1 MGSHWMLL
9 LSLLALMYVS
19 KHVST
24 PARKHA
30 VYTLAA
36 ASPLMYLIGNTRSL
50 WKCFSHKISI
60 AILCICIATALAL
73 SIVFQQTKSLSTSL
87 TSGVFVVSGMMV
99 SYGAL
104 KLLNWC
110 MKQHPR
116 QQHVSSL
123 ASTLCCLGVFLPFG
137 IFFPSL
143 VSSDWDMTLQ
153 WGTTFIISISA
164 LVFVC
169 LVDVSSVTIAI
180 NSTLNTIEYEERAK
194 AAIKRLQKLL
204 RAKHNNLQTQPDP
217 LRSMYDQAI
226 VASRHKD
233 PSEWE
238 AFKDSLVGS
247 NILLRIQRKKTV
259 KLIDAVKAAGD
270 IKSHKIRLC
279 PTCEKNGWKTV
290 VTTRNKFRVCTACNL
305 QILLEEKEKIRRM
318 KEASAEEKE
327 KMRKERERL
336 YKIEVEKR
344 KKRNEKFMKAQDMVK
359 NHELEEAH

>member
-1 MGSHWMLL
+1 MFVFDIYTHSGTKAQTRIETKSQVQQPSLDRPDGFEWLSWFPMDRMKWISHWMLL
-9 LSLLALMYVS
+9 ISLLALMYVS

-24 PARKHA
+24 SVRKHA

-60 AILCICIATALAL
+60 AILCICIAAALVL
-73 SIVFQQTKSLSTSL
+73 SIVFQQTKSLSASL
-87 TSGVFVVSGMMV
+87 TSGAFVVSGMMV

-123 ASTLCCLGVFLPFG
+123 ASTLCCLGIFLPFG

-180 NSTLNTIEYEERAK
+180 NSTLNTIEYEKRAK

-204 RAKHNNLQTQPDP
+204 REKHNNLQTQPDP

-259 KLIDAVKAAGD
+259 KLIDAVKA
-270 IKSHKIRLC
+270 
-279 PTCEKNGWKTV
+279 V
-290 VTTRNKFRVCTACNL
+290 VTSSHIKLDCAQL
-305 QILLEEKEKIRRM
+305 AKKMAGKLL
-318 KEASAEEKE
+318 
-327 KMRKERERL
+327 
-336 YKIEVEKR
+336 
-344 KKRNEKFMKAQDMVK
+344 
-359 NHELEEAH
+359 